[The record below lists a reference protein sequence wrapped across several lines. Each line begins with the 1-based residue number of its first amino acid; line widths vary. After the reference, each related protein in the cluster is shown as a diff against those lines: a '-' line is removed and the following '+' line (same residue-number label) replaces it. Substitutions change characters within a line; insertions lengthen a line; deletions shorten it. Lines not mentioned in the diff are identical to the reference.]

1 MHKKLPHSQPWHSL
15 HIFMTLH
22 KEKVCAELT
31 LKRFMP
37 YLGHWQ
43 IPNLKGIQC
52 MQHTHNTI
60 EIKIHILKLLKN
72 IRSFFN

>member
-1 MHKKLPHSQPWHSL
+1 MHKKIALFTALEELAH
-15 HIFMTLH
+15 FMTLH
-22 KEKVCAELT
+22 KEKVCAALT

-60 EIKIHILKLLKN
+60 KIKIHILKLLKN

>member
-1 MHKKLPHSQPWHSL
+1 MHKKIALFTVLAQLAHF
-15 HIFMTLH
+15 ITLH
-22 KEKVCAELT
+22 KEKVCAALT

-52 MQHTHNTI
+52 MHHTHNTI
-60 EIKIHILKLLKN
+60 KIKIHILKLLKN

>member
-1 MHKKLPHSQPWHSL
+1 MHKKIALFTVLAQLAH
-15 HIFMTLH
+15 FMTLH
-22 KEKVCAELT
+22 KEKVCATLT

-60 EIKIHILKLLKN
+60 KIKIHILKLLKN